1 MNYFKKW
8 NLLVGWIVFAIA
20 ATVYI
25 LTMEP
30 TTSLWDCAEFIA
42 TSYKLEVGHPP
53 GAPLFMMIARLFTA
67 IGGSPA
73 NAAMMVNLMSSLA
86 SAFTILFLFWSITHL
101 ARKIYAPTIEQ
112 LSKSQ
117 MWSAIGAGAVGALA
131 YTFSDT
137 FWFSAIEGEVYA
149 MSSLFTAIA
158 FWAILQWENIAD
170 KPHSTRW
177 LVLIAYLMGLS
188 IGVHILN
195 LLTIPA
201 LVFVYY
207 FKKEPNVT
215 KFGIFK
221 ALVVSGAILLAIN
234 AIIIPYTIAIGAWL
248 DRIFVNSFDL
258 PVNSG
263 LTLFVLIVFALAAW
277 GIYYTHTKG
286 RVIANTIILCTTVIL
301 IGYSS
306 YASVVIRASANPPMN
321 SNNPSDPYALLSLL
335 NRDQYGQ
342 TPLLTGPYYSAPA
355 ISYNYKE
362 SYMLGEDGKYHET
375 SEVNYTEYPSQ
386 FTTFFPRLWS
396 DDARHI
402 RGYKSWVDIK
412 GKQVQFRDEI
422 ITVPTFGENLQFF
435 FRYQMNFM
443 YWRYFLWN
451 FVGRQNDTQGHGDV
465 TNGNWISGID
475 LIDEL
480 YLGPQDNLPSE
491 MGESKSRNTYY
502 FLPFIL
508 GLLGLLYQLKRDK
521 KNFAIVMMMFLMMGV
536 VLVLYFNNKPYEPR
550 ERDYIF
556 AGSFYAFCI
565 WIGLGVIWLKDN
577 LTKYLKKDSVVIS
590 VVAIAIAS
598 SVPIILAVQN
608 WDDHDRSGRYF
619 TRDLGANYLNS
630 TLPNS
635 IIINMGDNDTFP
647 LWYSQEVEGT
657 RLDVKIMNESYLSR
671 DWYVDQMRIK
681 SNESM
686 PVPFSISKSKC
697 SQYSQMYVHDKF
709 DGKAVDIASAIYMIN
724 SDDPRTKVHLQ
735 GDDKPVDFLAAKNLA
750 IPVNKKNAIASGI
763 VSEEDAHLM
772 VDTVYM
778 SVNSNVIGKNELML
792 IDLFA
797 NFDWKRPIYFTQLST
812 LQKFGLLDYLQFDG
826 LAYRFVPIKT
836 QTENRRER
844 GRIDTE
850 YLYSKL
856 MNEFKY
862 GNISDPDVY
871 VDYFVDLNMNASDI
885 RFAFPRL
892 AKELLIEGDTTRAI
906 EVLDR
911 GLEVMPIS
919 RLKHDANT
927 TISMIQVY
935 YAANAFDKGNVLM
948 DDYTRVLEEYID
960 YYVTFPNSKADLIS
974 NDFNYNLQLLS
985 NLYSIAEESGQKE
998 QASRIYNLFEKH
1010 QL

>member
-598 SVPIILAVQN
+598 SIPIILAVQN

-697 SQYSQMYVHDKF
+697 YQYSQMFVHDKF

-724 SDDPRTKVHLQ
+724 SDDPRAKRSFY
-735 GDDKPVDFLAAKNLA
+735 GGEPENFLAAKNLA